1 LSDKYTTA
9 RIDIGEEHFEIM
21 VKPQAA
27 LDYKLG
33 KTLGMSQIL
42 IIDTI
47 FTDASKGM
55 KASEES
61 LVKAFKTTNP
71 VQIAEI
77 IMKRGEV
84 QVTTDQRRQLV
95 EDKKKQI
102 IAFISRHC
110 IDPRTGLP
118 HPPLRVEQAISQIRI
133 SIDPFKS
140 ADEQA
145 REVIQALRPILPIKI
160 EQIRIAV
167 KIPPE
172 FASRS
177 YGAVKDFG
185 TITREEWQA
194 DGSWTAVVEMPAGLH
209 ASFLERLG
217 KISQGT
223 MQTKILK

>member
-1 LSDKYTTA
+1 MSDKYTTA

>member
-1 LSDKYTTA
+1 MAEKYTTA
-9 RIDIGEEHFEIM
+9 RITIGEEHFEIM

-27 LDYKLG
+27 LDSKLG
-33 KTLGMSQIL
+33 KPLGMSQIL

-61 LVKAFKTTNP
+61 LMKAFKTTNP
-71 VQIAEI
+71 IQIAEI
-77 IMKRGEV
+77 IMKRGEL
-84 QVTTDQRRQLV
+84 QLTTDQRRQLV
-95 EDKKKQI
+95 EDKRKQV

-118 HPPLRVEQAISQIRI
+118 HPPLRVEQALSQIRI
-133 SIDPFKS
+133 SIDPFKG
-140 ADEQA
+140 AEEQA
-145 REVIQALRPILPIKI
+145 REVIQALRPILPLKI
-160 EQIRIAV
+160 EQIRVAV

-172 FASRS
+172 FASKS

-185 TITREEWQA
+185 TITHEEWQA
-194 DGSWTAVVEMPAGLH
+194 DGSWVAVVEMPAGLH
-209 ASFLERLG
+209 TPFLEKLG